1 MRRSSF
7 FRLFPGLV
15 FTLLALF
22 LVAGRSNLPPEL
34 VYRYLQ
40 HDPAKAEEVLRI
52 AEARQG
58 NGGWLRNARISDAPG
73 SFPKPDLSVVDLGTG
88 LVFAQV
94 GDGQIPG
101 TEKFFQ
107 TTLILINQTAHSTSG
122 TIEFFDNSGNPLVV
136 TINGVSASSFPFTL
150 GSSRTARFRT
160 SGTGAVKV
168 GWAHV
173 HSEQPISGTATFGIR
188 DNTGR
193 VYTDVGVEES
203 PVGTEF
209 MLFADMIGQSRTGV
223 ALANPGAVGVDVQLQ
238 LIDRN
243 GTSKATRQVNLP
255 AWGHWAQ
262 YLDETFNGVSGI
274 QEFEGSVVLT
284 STREFHGVT
293 LRETGDQLTSM
304 PMVRKPATG
313 STWTKIALAHIG
325 DGAAGGL
332 SIESSV
338 ILLNN
343 LAAAC
348 TGTVDF
354 YLSSGEEMMVT
365 IGGTK
370 ASKFTFSLAPNAVT
384 RFLTSGTGAL
394 QTGFAVVSMDQPIT
408 GTGLFSLY
416 NSQGALDTEVGV
428 GTTPLQKAVSIIADS
443 LDVYNTGIALAYPI
457 PADLAGEN
465 RVRLTLYDRNGVSK
479 GTADVT
485 LKNFQHSA
493 QFLTELFP
501 AVAGIDEFDGRID
514 VSANQYVAVLSLR
527 QAGTQ
532 LTSMPFFQRRYG
544 FAPTSAMRFAQDLAG
559 TVSPTLSW
567 RLLQTGNDFALEN
580 VTVSAPAL
588 GFNATGI
595 QAGDLIGFGNFI
607 RDDESRTY
615 ELVAREFGSLIFDL
629 VEHSPDGTALV
640 GEGELNGEAT
650 RNLAVELR
658 FFDKKPY
665 TYVGSALETEF
676 WLAPGI
682 VTVPASPTAAAAV
695 TTEFTSVSVDP
706 NRESRLVRRTTE
718 QLTFKAASATQANL
732 LKVFPIFVRPGVTI
746 RLEGTQFGSNPL
758 VRFNFEQYDTS
769 TYQTTQYS
777 YPVIPAS
784 GPEGWTAKVP
794 LITGSDPTRGYL
806 DLKSIQVDNGSG
818 PGNKYESR
826 MNFAPVFRARPD
838 TTKGGA
844 SANFSFSFE
853 QAARQFSIAW
863 FQVGFFDVT
872 ANFSGLA
879 VGSSIGTGKYG
890 SDNYVLKVK
899 TVSATEVIVDVIE
912 EGYTE
917 AFGEMKLQRFPDAL
931 PSENLPGL
939 GVTFRQL
946 EPPVGPQLLTDRLKL
961 EWTFTGLPLVLPQAG
976 SLVSMAGNTLSSQN
990 RGSSSGLQVDFFTAF
1005 VTSAELQ

>member
-7 FRLFPGLV
+7 ARVFPGLI
-15 FTLLALF
+15 FCLLVLF
-22 LVAGRSNLPPEL
+22 LVAGRSKLPPQL

-58 NGGWLRNARISDAPG
+58 NGGWLRNAQTSEATE
-73 SFPKPDLSVVDLGTG
+73 SFPKPDLSVVDMGTA

-101 TEKFFQ
+101 TQRFFQ
-107 TTLILINQTAHSTSG
+107 TTLVLINQTAHSTSG
-122 TIEFFDNSGNPLVV
+122 TIEFFDNGGNPLVV
-136 TINGVSASSFPFTL
+136 AINGVSASSFPFTL
-150 GSSRTARFRT
+150 ASSRTARFST

-223 ALANPGAVGVDVQLQ
+223 ALANPGAVPVDVQFQ

-243 GTSKATRQVNLP
+243 GVSKGTRQVNLP

-262 YLDETFNGVSGI
+262 YLDETFTGVSGI

-293 LRETGDQLTSM
+293 LRETGEQLTSM
-304 PMVRKPATG
+304 PMVRKPAAGT
-313 STWTKIALAHIG
+313 TWTKIALAHIG
-325 DGAAGGL
+325 DGTSSGL
-332 SIESSV
+332 SIKSSV
-338 ILLNN
+338 ILMNN
-343 LAAAC
+343 LTAPCA
-348 TGTVDF
+348 GTVQF
-354 YLSSGEEMMVT
+354 YLSTGGEMMVT
-365 IGGTK
+365 IGGTR
-370 ASKFTFSLAPNAVT
+370 ASTFNFSLAPNAVT

-408 GTGLFSLY
+408 GTGLFSIY

-428 GTTPLQKAVSIIADS
+428 GTTPLQRTVSIIADS

-465 RVRLTLYDRNGVSK
+465 RVQLTLYDRNNAYK
-479 GTADVT
+479 AAADVN
-485 LKNFQHSA
+485 LKNFEHKA

-501 AVAGIDEFDGRID
+501 AVAGIEEFDGRID
-514 VSANQYVAVLSLR
+514 VNANQYVAVLSLR
-527 QAGTQ
+527 QAGTK
-532 LTSMPFFQRRYG
+532 LTSMPYFQKRYG
-544 FAPTSAMRFAQDLAG
+544 FGPTSTMHFAQDLAG
-559 TVSPTLSW
+559 AVSPTLSW
-567 RLLQTGNDFALEN
+567 RLLQNGNDFALEN
-580 VTVSAPAL
+580 LTVNAPGL

-595 QAGDLIGFGNFI
+595 GVGDRIGFGNFI

-629 VEHSPDGTALV
+629 VEHGPDGTAVV

-650 RNLAVELR
+650 RNLAIDLR

-682 VTVPASPTAAAAV
+682 VTLPASPGTVAV
-695 TTEFTSVSVDP
+695 TTEFQSVSVDP
-706 NRESRLVRRTTE
+706 NRDSRLLRRTTE

-732 LKVFPIFVRPGVTI
+732 LKVFPIFVRPGVTV
-746 RLEGTQFGSNPL
+746 RLEGNQFGSNPL
-758 VRFNFEQYDTS
+758 VLFNFEQFDTS
-769 TYQTTQYS
+769 TYQTTKYA
-777 YPVIPAS
+777 YPVIAAS

-794 LITGSDPTRGYL
+794 LLTGSDPTRGYL

-818 PGNKYESR
+818 PGNKYETR
-826 MNFAPVFRARPD
+826 MNFAPVFRAYPS

-844 SANFSFSFE
+844 SANVSFSFE
-853 QAARQFSIAW
+853 QAARQFSIVW
-863 FQVGFFDVT
+863 FQVGFFGVT
-872 ANFSGLA
+872 ADLA
-879 VGSSIGTGKYG
+879 SLQVGASIGTGKYG
-890 SDNYVLKVK
+890 SDTYALKVK
-899 TVSATEVIVDVIE
+899 TVSATEVVVDVVE
-912 EGYTE
+912 EGYTDP
-917 AFGEMKLQRFPDAL
+917 FGEMKLQRFPDAL
-931 PSENLPGL
+931 PSEHLPGL

-946 EPPVGPQLLTDRLKL
+946 EMPVAPQLLTNRLKL

-976 SLVSMAGNTLSSQN
+976 NLVSMVGNTLSSQS
-990 RGSSSGLQVDFFTAF
+990 RAASSGLQVDFNTAF
-1005 VTSAELQ
+1005 VTSAE